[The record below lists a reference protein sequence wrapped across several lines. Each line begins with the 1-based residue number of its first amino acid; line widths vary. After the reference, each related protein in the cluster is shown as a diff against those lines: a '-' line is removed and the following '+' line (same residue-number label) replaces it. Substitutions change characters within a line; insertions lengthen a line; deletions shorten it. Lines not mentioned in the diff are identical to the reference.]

1 MIPTTTIHIR
11 FLVKIAVIIVG
22 KEASRFSRLIKGKL
36 FALVISK
43 LCTNNAVRIA
53 SGTKDR
59 KRITT
64 SGKANFRTK
73 IKGSTRGIKVTIP
86 QPIITSKVY
95 VLIAIFLLSLQSSN
109 QVMSPSK

>member
-1 MIPTTTIHIR
+1 MEMMPTITIHIK
-11 FLVKIAVIIVG
+11 FFVKIAVMIVG
-22 KEASRFSRLIKGKL
+22 IEASRFSRLIKGKL

-64 SGKANFRTK
+64 AGKANFRTK
-73 IKGSTRGIKVTIP
+73 TNGSTRGIKVTIP
-86 QPIITSKVY
+86 HPIITNKVY
-95 VLIAIFLLSLQSSN
+95 VFIAIFLPSLPSN
-109 QVMSPSK
+109 NLIE